1 MIRFG
6 LDFDFIYKYAM
17 ENSITDI
24 SKHVSSA
31 HDYMCNTFNCTSM
44 LINHHLMLECSEEDY
59 LIILLACPNA
69 VAFSDQDDK

>member
-17 ENSITDI
+17 ENSITDV

-31 HDYMCNTFNCTSM
+31 HDYMCNTFNCTCL
-44 LINHHLMLECSEEDY
+44 LIDHHFWLECSEEDY
-59 LIILLACPNA
+59 LIILLACPEA
-69 VAFSDQDDK
+69 VRV